1 MKKILIILTTLFVCN
16 LANGQLKVFSSG
28 NMSVGTTN
36 SSSTSM
42 MVIDGQDYSY
52 GLYCKNARSSVYIYN
67 QFDDPN
73 TPYDIKKG
81 ILMYN
86 SLAGNLDPFGIYIL
100 PLGSNTSNNYGI
112 NCKGG
117 NSSRFSCGVFGGL
130 SGSSITKGTGILGSS
145 SYTEE
150 IPSTYS
156 GRYAGFFNGDV
167 RVTGTL
173 YGSLLTPSGLSG
185 DITSSSF
192 SNRTVQIVNRDT
204 NIDNESVSDKLSH
217 VNLLKIY
224 DNISDKDDDNVSSE
238 NISKYKELIHK
249 LENDTT
255 LTDDEIER
263 MDRELAS
270 LEETLPDSM
279 RYQTKRASVSYGLAA
294 DQLKSVYPELVYED
308 QNGNVSINYIEMVP
322 LLVQSINELKS
333 DIDELKSENALLKS
347 ELAGEIPSV
356 KSRDEATGIDASDAD
371 ILSLSQNDPN
381 PFSERTTINL
391 TVPENVYTAAVF
403 FYDMSGKQIDKRI
416 ITERG
421 NIQIYVT
428 SADFT
433 EGMYL
438 YSLIVDGKVIATR
451 KMILTK

>member
-1 MKKILIILTTLFVCN
+1 MKKTLIFILALFLSN
-16 LANGQLKVFSSG
+16 LVNAQLKVFDNG
-28 NMSVGTTN
+28 VLSVGTTEYN
-36 SSSTSM
+36 SSSVM
-42 MVIDGQDYSY
+42 MIDGQDYY
-52 GLYCKNARSSVYIYN
+52 NGLYCKNARRPIFIRN
-67 QFDDPN
+67 QFTDP
-73 TPYDIKKG
+73 DIHDMITG
-81 ILMYN
+81 ISIHNYLT
-86 SLAGNLDPFGIYIL
+86 GNLDPYGIYIL
-100 PLGSNTSNNYGI
+100 SFGTNNLESVGI
-112 NCKGG
+112 HSEGG
-117 NSSRFSCGVFGGL
+117 NSTRFSCGVFGGL
-130 SGSSITKGTGILGSS
+130 SGSYITNGSGIIGSS
-145 SYTEE
+145 SYSHF
-150 IPSTYS
+150 IDSSYS
-156 GRYAGFFNGDV
+156 GRYAGYFSGDV

-173 YGSLLTPSGLSG
+173 YGSLLTPSGQSG

-224 DNISDKDDDNVSSE
+224 DNISDKDDGNVSSE

-255 LTDDEIER
+255 LTDDEIEII
-263 MDRELAS
+263 DRELAS

-294 DQLKSVYPELVYED
+294 DQLKAVYPELVYED

-322 LLVQSINELKS
+322 LLVQSINELKT
-333 DIDELKSENALLKS
+333 DIDELKKENSVLKS
-347 ELAGEIPSV
+347 ELSGNDPAV
-356 KSRDEATGIDASDAD
+356 KSRDEVTNIESVDID

-381 PFSERTTINL
+381 PFSERTTISL
-391 TVPENVYTAAVF
+391 TVPENVNTAAVF

-421 NIQIYVT
+421 NTQISVT
-428 SADFT
+428 SAEFT

-438 YSLIVDGKVIATR
+438 YSLIADGKVIATR